1 MSSRSPVA
9 TFFAKESAEIMTK
22 DSTSTGSPATDT
34 LAAIDPVRLE
44 VIRNALLAGAEEMNI
59 SIWRTARST
68 VVRETLDYST
78 ALFDGKGNAIA
89 QSTRIPVHLNSMSTC
104 LEDVVA
110 NHIPLSQWREG
121 DVIMTNDPYC
131 GGQHLPDFVLFQP
144 VFENNSSSPESRS
157 TDGHGNSDDQGN
169 TDDSDPSD
177 QQTESKRC
185 VAIAAAIVHHI
196 DVSGGAAGSY
206 FAGAREIFHEGLR
219 IPPIKIV
226 EAGKTNNAIIDIIRQ
241 NSREPVKIAGDFQAQ
256 LASLTVGARA
266 IERLIARYD
275 ANTVT
280 LAMDHIL
287 LQSEL
292 AMRETIK
299 KIPDGVYTF
308 RDFVDD
314 DGQSA
319 KDLAIVASVT
329 ISGDHCTADLS
340 ESADQAPGPV
350 NCTLNMARS
359 GVYCALLSVAEGR
372 AMANSGAYRPIT
384 VLSREGSIVNCSSPA
399 PVANRMATGH
409 RVVTTILGALAD
421 AIPHKIPAAYYGVS
435 YVAAL
440 SSPDRFLPN
449 ERRVYFEIE
458 VGGWGGSPSADGAD
472 GFSAGFHN
480 LANSPIEMCE
490 SIFPIVFTEY
500 GFIPGSG
507 GDGQYRGGLGLAREW
522 QLDEEWGVLSGN
534 FERFTHAPYGL
545 HGGEP
550 GSKGRFV
557 HIHDGQITELP
568 SKVSGLELK
577 RGDRVRLETSGGG
590 GWGNPSER
598 SIQARTKDELGG
610 Y

>member
-1 MSSRSPVA
+1 MTNDSFSGDSLVA
-9 TFFAKESAEIMTK
+9 TP
-22 DSTSTGSPATDT
+22 SP
-34 LAAIDPVRLE
+34 IDPVRLE

-110 NHIPLSQWREG
+110 NHIPLSEWHEG

-144 VFENNSSSPESRS
+144 VFEPVKTSS
-157 TDGHGNSDDQGN
+157 NSDASNETSNG
-169 TDDSDPSD
+169 SDIPGE
-177 QQTESKRC
+177 QTEGKRC

-219 IPPIKIV
+219 IPPIKVV
-226 EAGKTNNAIIDIIRQ
+226 EGGQKNTAIIDIIRQ

-256 LASLTVGARA
+256 LASLNVGARA

-275 ANTVT
+275 ADAVT
-280 LAMDHIL
+280 LAMEHIL

-292 AMRETIK
+292 AMRETIRE
-299 KIPDGVYTF
+299 IPDGVYKF
-308 RDFVDD
+308 SDFVDD
-314 DGQSA
+314 DGQNA

-329 ISGDHCTADLS
+329 IAGDHCTADLS

-384 VLSREGSIVNCSSPA
+384 VLSREGSIVNCSPPA

-409 RVVTTILGALAD
+409 RVVTTILGALAN

-458 VGGWGGSPSADGAD
+458 VGGWGGSPSSDGAD

-480 LANSPIEMCE
+480 LANSPVEMCE

-500 GFIPGSG
+500 AFIPDSG

-522 QLDEEWGVLSGN
+522 SLDEEWGILSGN

-545 HGGEP
+545 HGGKP
-550 GSKGRFV
+550 GSKGRFL
-557 HIHDGQITELP
+557 HMHDGQITELP

-577 RGDRVRLETSGGG
+577 RGDRIRLETSGGG
-590 GWGNPSER
+590 GWGDPAKRSEEDR
-598 SIQARTKDELGG
+598 ADDKRGG
-610 Y
+610 YTTS

>member
-1 MSSRSPVA
+1 MTSESNSTDSVA
-9 TFFAKESAEIMTK
+9 T
-22 DSTSTGSPATDT
+22 DR

-110 NHIPLSQWREG
+110 NHIPLSEWQES

-144 VFENNSSSPESRS
+144 VFESEGSNSAVSKNDNPNKQA
-157 TDGHGNSDDQGN
+157 H
-169 TDDSDPSD
+169 
-177 QQTESKRC
+177 SKRC

-219 IPPIKIV
+219 IPPIKVV
-226 EAGKTNNAIIDIIRQ
+226 EGGKKNNAIIDVIRQ
-241 NSREPVKIAGDFQAQ
+241 NSREPVKIGGDFQAQ
-256 LASLTVGARA
+256 LASLNVGARA

-275 ANTVT
+275 ADTVT

-292 AMRETIK
+292 AMRETIRE
-299 KIPDGVYTF
+299 IPDGVYAF
-308 RDFVDD
+308 SDFVDD
-314 DGQSA
+314 DGQNA

-329 ISGDHCTADLS
+329 IEGDHCTADLS

-384 VLSREGSIVNCSSPA
+384 VLSRQGSIVNCSPPA

-409 RVVTTILGALAD
+409 RVVTTILGALSN
-421 AIPHKIPAAYYGVS
+421 AIPHRIPAAYYGVS

-440 SSPDRFLPN
+440 SSPDRLLPR

-480 LANSPIEMCE
+480 LANSPVEMCE

-500 GFIPGSG
+500 GFIQDSG
-507 GDGQYRGGLGLAREW
+507 GDGQFRGGLGLAREW

-550 GSKGRFV
+550 GSKGRFL
-557 HIHDGQITELP
+557 HMHDGQTTELP
-568 SKVSGLELK
+568 SKISGLELK
-577 RGDRVRLETSGGG
+577 RGDRIRLETSGGG
-590 GWGNPSER
+590 GWGDPAKR
-598 SIQARTKDELGG
+598 CDRARTDDKRGG
-610 Y
+610 YTRK

>member
-1 MSSRSPVA
+1 MSSNHSL
-9 TFFAKESAEIMTK
+9 
-22 DSTSTGSPATDT
+22 D
-34 LAAIDPVRLE
+34 AIDPVRLE

-78 ALFDGKGNAIA
+78 ALFDGKGNSIA

-110 NHIPLSQWREG
+110 NHIPLSDWQDG

-144 VFENNSSSPESRS
+144 VFHRE
-157 TDGHGNSDDQGN
+157 Q
-169 TDDSDPSD
+169 
-177 QQTESKRC
+177 C

-206 FAGAREIFHEGLR
+206 FAGAKEVFHEGLR

-226 EAGKTNNAIIDIIRQ
+226 KAGKQNQPVIDIIRQ
-241 NSREPVKIAGDFQAQ
+241 NSREPVKIGGDLQAQ
-256 LASLTVGARA
+256 LASLTVGSRA
-266 IERLIARYD
+266 VQRLIDRYD
-275 ANTVT
+275 AQTLS

-287 LQSEL
+287 LQSEQ
-292 AMRETIK
+292 AMRDTISA
-299 KIPDGVYTF
+299 IPDGTYTF
-308 RDFVDD
+308 TDYVDD

-329 ISGDHCTADLS
+329 IAGDHCTADLS
-340 ESADQAPGPV
+340 DSADQAPGPV

-384 VLSREGSIVNCSSPA
+384 VNSREGSIVNCSSPA

-421 AIPHKIPAAYYGVS
+421 AVPDRIPAAYYGVS

-440 SSPDRFLPN
+440 SSPDRFVKN

-458 VGGWGGSPSADGAD
+458 VGGWGASPSSDGAD

-480 LANSPIEMCE
+480 LANSPVEMCE

-500 GFIPGSG
+500 AFIANSG
-507 GDGQYRGGLGLAREW
+507 GDGEFRGGLGLAREW

-550 GSKGRFV
+550 GSKGRFL
-557 HIHDGQITELP
+557 HIKDGHTTELP

-590 GWGNPSER
+590 GWGKPADR
-598 SIQARTKDELGG
+598 DPQARIDDQLGG
-610 Y
+610 YVK